1 MTDTAAAPAD
11 AVDDDRVLAATRAWL
26 EKAVIGLNLC
36 PFARAVYASGRI
48 RFRVS
53 QARSADALL
62 ADLADE
68 LRLLAASDP
77 EVTDTTLLVH
87 PHVLTDFLDYNDFL
101 DVADAALQALDLG
114 DVLQVASFH
123 PQYQFADTEPDDIS
137 NYTNRAP
144 YPTLHLLRQD
154 SVERA
159 VAAIPD
165 PASIFDANIKRLR
178 ALGLAGWR
186 QLMAD
191 DAPAAEPAAGA

>member
-1 MTDTAAAPAD
+1 MTDTVGAAAS
-11 AVDDDRVLAATRAWL
+11 AVDDDARVLAATRAWL

-36 PFARAVYASGRI
+36 PFARAVYISGRI

-53 QARSADALL
+53 RARSADALL

-68 LRLLAASDP
+68 LRLLAAADP

-87 PHVLTDFLDYNDFL
+87 PQVLTDFLDYNDFL
-101 DVADAALQALDLG
+101 DVADAALQALGLEDQ
-114 DVLQVASFH
+114 LQVASFH
-123 PQYQFADTEPDDIS
+123 PQYQFADTAPDDIA

-154 SVERA
+154 SVARA
-159 VAAIPD
+159 VAAIPE
-165 PASIFDANIKRLR
+165 PASIFEANIERLR
-178 ALGLAGWR
+178 ALGLAGWQ

-191 DAPAAEPAAGA
+191 AAAGPAAGA